1 MKLPQPPLPTFAR
14 TFRIHSNDKSKTT
27 QTKIAPNPDLFMR
40 SYYCAEDALSMPCT
54 CLAHALHMPCICL
67 AYALHMPCIHESDT
81 KLLKY
86 QELMTLRPSSD
97 LYRKAWQRYPGWHL
111 HPNAGGEHRIPLVF
125 ATQCYSVQR
134 ATRKHHRKPLEASLL
149 ATEPVLMLSTLSAA
163 QGNRGKTGLI
173 HLKNGF
179 NARSTGSF
187 SWFVVCGF
195 RACFEETYCTLSHS
209 ASGSRTS
216 PLMFWLMTP
225 AGRICWH
232 NYLDVYM
239 RCTCR

>member
-1 MKLPQPPLPTFAR
+1 MPQTLTFSCEVIIVPR
-14 TFRIHSNDKSKTT
+14 
-27 QTKIAPNPDLFMR
+27 
-40 SYYCAEDALSMPCT
+40 MPWV
-54 CLAHALHMPCICL
+54 CLAYALHMPCICL

-149 ATEPVLMLSTLSAA
+149 ATEPVLMLSALSAA